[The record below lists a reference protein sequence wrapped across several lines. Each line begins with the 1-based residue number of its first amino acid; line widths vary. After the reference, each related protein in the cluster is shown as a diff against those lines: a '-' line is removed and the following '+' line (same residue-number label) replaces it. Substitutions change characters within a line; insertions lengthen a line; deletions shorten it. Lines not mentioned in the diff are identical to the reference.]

1 MDFNEMHFKDMD
13 FKIKIKLDFKVM
25 DIMKKNY
32 NGF

>member
-1 MDFNEMHFKDMD
+1 MYFNEMNFKNID
-13 FKIKIKLDFKVM
+13 FKNKIKLYFKVM